1 MCLCEDACV
10 VNHIADL
17 KSMSRVVDKSA
28 AVKSIA
34 QSNVAH
40 FFLTAFAR
48 SADLTSGK
56 KLKTHRD
63 GQDDFR

>member
-10 VNHIADL
+10 VNHIGDL
-17 KSMSRVVDKSA
+17 KSRSRVVDLCA
-28 AVKSIA
+28 AVKRIA
-34 QSNVAH
+34 QSNVVY
-40 FFLTAFAR
+40 FFLTAFGR

-63 GQDDFR
+63 GQDEFR